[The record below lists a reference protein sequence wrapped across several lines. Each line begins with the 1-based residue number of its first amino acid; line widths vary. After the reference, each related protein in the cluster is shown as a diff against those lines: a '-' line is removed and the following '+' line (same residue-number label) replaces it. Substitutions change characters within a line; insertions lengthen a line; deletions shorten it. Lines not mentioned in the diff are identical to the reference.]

1 MNSKFYEFYLLFNS
15 DIVNFVLKT
24 DGVGEGGMG
33 VAVQKS
39 LFCYF
44 CFLASSQGWKD
55 FPYLF
60 FLFIYL
66 FFLGEGSWST
76 LFF

>member
-15 DIVNFVLKT
+15 DVVNFVLKT
-24 DGVGEGGMG
+24 DGVGEWGMG

-44 CFLASSQGWKD
+44 CFLA
-55 FPYLF
+55 
-60 FLFIYL
+60 
-66 FFLGEGSWST
+66 
-76 LFF
+76 